1 VAVEVPF
8 RLAGGDN
15 PLLLVPCEV
24 NGAGPF
30 EFILD
35 SGATTCL
42 ISRELAERL
51 GVEATGSRVGTGAGG
66 KITLGIGTLRTLSV
80 GAASQSDVR
89 VGITDELDRIGAF
102 VGAKI
107 SGVLGFNFFRHYRV
121 TVDYPALVVRLS
133 SPGDDGQARGDSV
146 AFQIAPTR
154 PLLLLPVSVNGRGP
168 YRFALDT
175 GSSMCSIAPELAR
188 ELGMTTTAAEEGGL
202 GAGGALEVAFTRADS
217 IALGGSIVNG
227 VDLTVPPFFPMLSE
241 AAGAQLDGA
250 LGHNFLRNFR
260 VTLDYPESAVRLE
273 RI

>member
-1 VAVEVPF
+1 MATEAPF

-24 NGAGPF
+24 NRSGTF

-42 ISRELAERL
+42 VSRDLAERL
-51 GVEATGSRVGTGAGG
+51 GVEATGSREGTGAGG
-66 KITLGIGTLRTLSV
+66 KITLGIGTLRTLSL
-80 GAASQSDVR
+80 GAAVQSDVR
-89 VGITDELDRIGAF
+89 VGITDELERIGAF

-107 SGVLGFNFFRHYRV
+107 FGVVGFNFFRHYRV
-121 TVDYPALVVRLS
+121 TVDYRALTLRLD
-133 SPGDDGQARGDSV
+133 SPGEDGAAGGDSV
-146 AFQIAPTR
+146 AFQIAPAR

-175 GSSMCSIAPELAR
+175 GSSMSSISPELAR
-188 ELGMTTTAAEEGGL
+188 ELGMPTTNSEEAGL

-217 IALGGSIVNG
+217 IALGGAIVNG
-227 VDLTVPPFFPMLSE
+227 VDLTVPAFFPMLSK

-260 VTLDYPESAVRLE
+260 VTLDYPDSMVWLE

>member
-1 VAVEVPF
+1 MAEVPF

-42 ISRELAERL
+42 VSRELAERL
-51 GVEATGSRVGTGAGG
+51 GVEATGSREGTGAGG

-80 GAASQSDVR
+80 GAAIQSNVR
-89 VGITDELDRIGAF
+89 VGITDELERIGRF

-107 SGVLGFNFFRHYRV
+107 FGILGFNFLRNYRV

-133 SPGDDGQARGDSV
+133 SPGDEGRVRGDSV
-146 AFQIAPTR
+146 AFRIAPTR

-175 GSSMCSIAPELAR
+175 GSSMSSIAPELAR
-188 ELGMTTTAAEEGGL
+188 ELGMPTTEAGEAGL
-202 GAGGALEVAFTRADS
+202 GAGGALEVAFARADS

-227 VDLTVPPFFPMLSE
+227 VDLTVPAFFPMLSQ
-241 AAGAQLDGA
+241 AAGARLDGA
-250 LGHNFLRNFR
+250 LGYNFLRRFR
-260 VTLDYPESAVRLE
+260 VTLDYPGSAVLLE
-273 RI
+273 RV

>member
-1 VAVEVPF
+1 VAAEVPF

-15 PLLLVPCEV
+15 PLLLVPCDV
-24 NGAGPF
+24 NRAGPF

-42 ISRELAERL
+42 VSRDLAERL
-51 GVEATGSRVGTGAGG
+51 GVEATDSREGTGAGG
-66 KITLGIGTLRTLSV
+66 KIALGIGALKTLSV

-89 VGITDELDRIGAF
+89 VGITDELERIGAF

-107 SGVLGFNFFRHYRV
+107 FGVVGFNFFRHYRV
-121 TVDYPALVVRLS
+121 TVDYRALLVRLS
-133 SPGDDGQARGDSV
+133 SPGDEGLAQGDSV

-175 GSSMCSIAPELAR
+175 GSSMSSISPDLAR
-188 ELGMTTTAAEEGGL
+188 ELGMTTTDAEEGGL
-202 GAGGALEVAFTRADS
+202 GAGGAIEVAFTRADS

-227 VDLTVPPFFPMLSE
+227 VDLTVPPFFPMLSQ